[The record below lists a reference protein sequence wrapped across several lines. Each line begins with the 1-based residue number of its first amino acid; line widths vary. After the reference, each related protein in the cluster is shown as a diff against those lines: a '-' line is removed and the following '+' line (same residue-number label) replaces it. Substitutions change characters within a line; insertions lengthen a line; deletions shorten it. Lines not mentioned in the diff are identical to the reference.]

1 MTIIW
6 SPTARSKTKDILEYI
21 SKDNP
26 TSALTL
32 IDQIEEKVEKL
43 RQNPEMGRILP
54 ETNTQSIRDI
64 VIHKNYGVEPDM
76 AMFGKALGNGYAVT
90 ATIGRREVME
100 SAQSTFIS
108 STFWTERA
116 GPAAALKTL
125 EIMEIQRPQR
135 LVVLDRRLKKYMN

>member
-6 SPTARSKTKDILEYI
+6 SPTARSKIKDILEYI

-54 ETNTQSIRDI
+54 ETNTQSIREI
-64 VIHKNYGVEPDM
+64 VIHKNYGVI
-76 AMFGKALGNGYAVT
+76 Y
-90 ATIGRREVME
+90 EVFQD
-100 SAQSTFIS
+100 SIKILTVRHFRQHFS
-108 STFWTERA
+108 SSK
-116 GPAAALKTL
+116 L
-125 EIMEIQRPQR
+125 
-135 LVVLDRRLKKYMN
+135 

>member
-43 RQNPEMGRILP
+43 RQNPEYSRNRNSQKLWC
-54 ETNTQSIRDI
+54 
-64 VIHKNYGVEPDM
+64 Y
-76 AMFGKALGNGYAVT
+76 L
-90 ATIGRREVME
+90 
-100 SAQSTFIS
+100 
-108 STFWTERA
+108 
-116 GPAAALKTL
+116 
-125 EIMEIQRPQR
+125 
-135 LVVLDRRLKKYMN
+135 